1 MKKVFLL
8 EMSREEDTVMKI
20 NTIKYFIIDALK
32 SLKRN
37 RTVSVA
43 SVATVAATLFILG
56 VFLLIVFNVN
66 AGVKELG
73 SKLEVKIYLKDA
85 VTISEKSAIENAISK
100 VPGVSDTR
108 FEDKTDALAKV
119 KEQFGKDSEAL
130 VQGMEK
136 TNPFPN
142 AYIVRVEKP
151 EVVNNVVKAATG
163 LKGIEQI
170 KDVRELVDKIISITN
185 TLKIIGF
192 VLFIILISVSL
203 FLIGNTIKLTVYSRK
218 KEIGIMKFV
227 GATDWFIRWPFI
239 IEGMMLG
246 ISGAII
252 STGVLY
258 YAYKFIFQKYTS
270 AILGM
275 SLINPHI
282 ILSTTL
288 WQFLLGGLFIGA
300 IGSAISIRKFLIV

>member
-1 MKKVFLL
+1 
-8 EMSREEDTVMKI
+8 MKI
-20 NTIKYFIIDALK
+20 STIKYFIMDALK

-37 RTVSVA
+37 KTVSIA

-73 SKLEVKIYLKDA
+73 AKLQATVYLQDNI
-85 VTISEKSAIENAISK
+85 TITDKSAIERTLNGVA
-100 VPGVSDTR
+100 GVSSIT
-108 FEDKTDALAKV
+108 FEDKNDALNNAK
-119 KEQFGKDSEAL
+119 KQFGKENESL
-130 VQGMEK
+130 TKGLEK
-136 TNPFPN
+136 IFPT
-142 AYIVRVEKP
+142 AYVVKVEKP
-151 EVVNNVVKAATG
+151 EMVSSVVKAVTG
-163 LKGIEQI
+163 LKGIEKI
-170 KDVRELVDKIISITN
+170 NDGRETVDKIIKITN
-185 TLKIIGF
+185 TLKIVGI
-192 VLFIILISVSL
+192 VLFAILVSVSL

-239 IEGMMLG
+239 IEGMLLG

-258 YAYKFIFQKYTS
+258 YAYKLVFEKVTS
-270 AILGM
+270 GVLGIT
-275 SLINPHI
+275 LINPYI

-288 WQFLLGGLFIGA
+288 WQFMLGGLIIGA
-300 IGSAISIRKFLIV
+300 LGSSISIRKFLIV

>member
-1 MKKVFLL
+1 LKKVFLL

-20 NTIKYFIIDALK
+20 STVKYFVIDALK

-73 SKLEVKIYLKDA
+73 STLEVKIYLKDNI
-85 VTISEKSAIENAISK
+85 TISDKLAIENAISK
-100 VPGVSDTR
+100 VNGVSDTR
-108 FEDKTDALAKV
+108 FENKADALSNV
-119 KEQFGKDSEAL
+119 KKQFGKNSEAL
-130 VQGMEK
+130 VQGLEK
-136 TNPFPN
+136 ENPFPS
-142 AYIVRVEKP
+142 AYIVKVSKP
-151 EVVNNVVKAATG
+151 EIVSNVVKVATG
-163 LKGIEQI
+163 LKGIDQI
-170 KDVRELVDKIISITN
+170 NDVRDLVDKIINITN

-192 VLFIILISVSL
+192 ALFIILISVSL

-258 YAYKFIFQKYTS
+258 YAYKFVFQKYTS
-270 AILGM
+270 AILGI

-282 ILSTTL
+282 ILSSTL
-288 WQFLLGGLFIGA
+288 WEFMLGGLFIGA